1 MTFTQDQKTWETIV
15 SKLIARAWLDE
26 DFHKRFVSD
35 PAKILREAGLVLE
48 DFVKVIVTQGSTA
61 FPVLKLAEGGTA
73 ICEISLPSKP
83 TDLTDEQMN
92 SWVAGMVDVNNSDLL
107 GCSCC

>member
-1 MTFTQDQKTWETIV
+1 MTLLQDQKTWETTV

-35 PAKILREAGLVLE
+35 PAKILWEAGLVLE
-48 DFVKVIVTQGSTA
+48 DFVKVIVTQSSTA
-61 FPVLKLAEGGTA
+61 FPVLKVAEGGTG

-83 TDLTDEQMN
+83 ADITDEQISAWSVGALDAANACVLPM
-92 SWVAGMVDVNNSDLL
+92 
-107 GCSCC
+107 CT

>member
-35 PAKILREAGLVLE
+35 PAKILREAGLVLG
-48 DFVKVIVTQGSTA
+48 DLVKVIVTQGSTPV
-61 FPVLKLAEGGTA
+61 PVLKVAGEGTG

-83 TDLTDEQMN
+83 ADLTDEQISAWGKGTFDMP
-92 SWVAGMVDVNNSDLL
+92 ACIMQP
-107 GCSCC
+107 CC

>member
-1 MTFTQDQKTWETIV
+1 MTLLQDQKTWETTV

-61 FPVLKLAEGGTA
+61 FPVLKLAEGGSA

-83 TDLTDEQMN
+83 ADLTDEQMN
-92 SWVAGMVDVNNSDLL
+92 AWGVGALDAANACVLPM
-107 GCSCC
+107 CT

>member
-48 DFVKVIVTQGSTA
+48 DLVKVIVNQGSTA
-61 FPVLKLAEGGTA
+61 APVLKGADGGA
-73 ICEISLPSKP
+73 VIYQINLPPKP
-83 TDLTDEQMN
+83 RDLTDEQM
-92 SWVAGMVDVNNSDLL
+92 SVLTQGTLEVAQNFCVP
-107 GCSCC
+107 SCC

>member
-1 MTFTQDQKTWETIV
+1 MKLTENYQTLEKTLSKIV
-15 SKLIARAWLDE
+15 AKAWMDDE
-26 DFHKRFVSD
+26 FHKRFISD
-35 PAKILREAGLVLE
+35 PAGILREAGLMLE

-83 TDLTDEQMN
+83 ADLTDEQISAWGKGTFDMP
-92 SWVAGMVDVNNSDLL
+92 ACIMPA
-107 GCSCC
+107 CT

>member
-1 MTFTQDQKTWETIV
+1 MTFTQNQKTWETTV

-61 FPVLKLAEGGTA
+61 FPVLKLAEGGSA

-83 TDLTDEQMN
+83 ADLTDEQI
-92 SWVAGMVDVNNSDLL
+92 SAWDKGKFPPPA
-107 GCSCC
+107 CC

>member
-1 MTFTQDQKTWETIV
+1 MTFTQDQKTWETTV

-35 PAKILREAGLVLE
+35 PAKILREAGLVLG
-48 DFVKVIVTQGSTA
+48 DLVKVIVTQGSTP
-61 FPVLKLAEGGTA
+61 FPVLKVAGEGTG

-92 SWVAGMVDVNNSDLL
+92 AWGTGTFTPPIPL
-107 GCSCC
+107 CC